1 MEKSYQL
8 ESTGIVEQR
17 IGEDLMDEQR
27 NELQQEVDR
36 LIQVLDEDLDWFVE
50 RIGHIQKGNMRQVR
64 FIDSHIRPVVHIK
77 LRHQINKVLEL
88 SGGVN
93 E

>member
-1 MEKSYQL
+1 M
-8 ESTGIVEQR
+8 
-17 IGEDLMDEQR
+17 GEVR
-27 NELQQEVDR
+27 TELQHEVDQ

-50 RIGHIQKGNMRQVR
+50 RISYIKSGNMRQVR
-64 FIDSHIRPVVHIK
+64 FIDSHIRPAVHVK

-88 SGGVN
+88 SGEAN